1 MNRLIAIFQEVLP
14 LLKNVDL
21 FLLPTYNATFDMHTL
36 FAEIFYLIMLQLLRF
51 IKNYEL
57 YICNG

>member
-36 FAEIFYLIMLQLLRF
+36 FAEIFYINNVTIIAFHQKL
-51 IKNYEL
+51 
-57 YICNG
+57 